1 MRGGGTSLDA
11 LGENGG
17 GAVRNWQCATTTVA
31 TMRVLVTGAGS
42 GVGRATASLLASR
55 GHEVIATAR
64 DPSRLDDI
72 DVAAKL
78 ALDVTD
84 AASIESVRGEI
95 GFVDA
100 LVNNAAISYHGPI
113 EQVAVENVL
122 QMFETNVIGPV
133 RMIQAFVPA
142 MRSRQRGVVVNIS
155 SVAGHI
161 AQPLSGYYAA
171 TKHALEAISEA
182 LYVELAHF
190 GVRVVVV
197 EPGFIAPGMKDQ
209 APANGLGAYTELD
222 AQLGEVARKMQG
234 GARPGP
240 DLVANAVADAIENDT
255 GPLRRRVGDDANLI
269 LSARSALGDEDFE
282 KAMRAAVGL
291 SW

>member
-1 MRGGGTSLDA
+1 
-11 LGENGG
+11 
-17 GAVRNWQCATTTVA
+17 
-31 TMRVLVTGAGS
+31 MRVLVTGAGS
-42 GVGRATASLLASR
+42 GVGRATAALLASR

-64 DPSRLDDI
+64 DRAALDDI
-72 DVAAKL
+72 DVANRL
-78 ALDVTD
+78 QLDVTD
-84 AASIESVRGEI
+84 AASVAAVRRELGW
-95 GFVDA
+95 VDA
-100 LVNNAAISYHGPI
+100 LVNNAAISFHGAI
-113 EQVAVENVL
+113 EQVAIEDVR
-122 QMFETNVIGPV
+122 QMFETNVLGPV
-133 RMIQAFVPA
+133 RLIQAFVPG
-142 MRSRQRGVVVNIS
+142 MRSRRSGVVVNIS
-155 SVAGHI
+155 SVAGRV

-197 EPGFIAPGMKDQ
+197 EPGFIAPGMKAH
-209 APANGLGAYTELD
+209 APSNGLGAYDELD

-240 DLVANAVADAIENDT
+240 DLVANAVADAIDNDT

-269 LSARSALGDEDFE
+269 LSARSSLGDEEFE
-282 KAMRAAVGL
+282 KAMRAVVGL